1 MPTTPTPRGTRRNDV
16 SIPEQFEGL
25 VVVKLGTSTL
35 TKGTQTIDQ
44 SYISDLCEQVATLR
58 HEGAPVVIVTSG
70 AAAAGRERL
79 GIKQRPS
86 DIPTLQAC
94 AAAGQAVLTEIYA
107 TELAKRGIACGQVLL
122 TRRDVVDREGYLNA
136 RNTLLRLLDLGAVPV
151 VNENDTVSVSEF
163 AFGDNDMLGA
173 IVSALLG
180 ASLYMIL
187 SDVEGLYTAN
197 PNEDDSAELI
207 HDVEV
212 IDERIAAM
220 AGGAGSAVGTGGMTS
235 KVRAARSM
243 LAAGIPLVICQGRR
257 ANVVVDVAHGKR
269 VGTRFA
275 NETGVAHGSGRK
287 LWIGLAEVPQGTV
300 TVDEGAARALV
311 HEGASLLPVGVRS
324 VNGNFAEGDVVSVED
339 GRGVEIAR
347 GVARYS
353 SDDMNR
359 VRGLKLDI
367 VARFLPQKK
376 DQPAIHRDELL
387 VF

>member
-1 MPTTPTPRGTRRNDV
+1 MSV
-16 SIPEQFEGL
+16 PEQFAGL

-35 TKGTQTIDQ
+35 TGGTQTIDQ
-44 SYISDLCEQVATLR
+44 AYIADLCEQVAALR
-58 HEGAPVVIVTSG
+58 REGVPVVIVTSG

-79 GIKQRPS
+79 GIERRPS

-94 AAAGQAVLTEIYA
+94 AAAGQALLTEIYA
-107 TELAKRGIACGQVLL
+107 KELGRCGIPCGQVLL

-173 IVSALLG
+173 IVAALLG
-180 ASLYMIL
+180 ASLYVIL

-197 PNEDDSAELI
+197 PSADPEAELI
-207 HDVEV
+207 HEV
-212 IDERIAAM
+212 TAIDKDIAAM
-220 AGGAGSAVGTGGMTS
+220 AGGVGSAVGTGGMAS
-235 KVRAARSM
+235 KVRAARAM
-243 LAAGIPLVICQGRR
+243 LAAGIPMVICQGRQPH
-257 ANVVVDVAHGKR
+257 VVVDVAHGRR

-275 NETGVAHGSGRK
+275 NDGTAVHGTGRK
-287 LWIGLAEVPQGTV
+287 LWIGLAEMPQGVV
-300 TVDEGAARALV
+300 TVDAGAARALV
-311 HEGASLLPVGVRS
+311 HEGASLLPVGVRGVS
-324 VNGNFAEGDVVSVED
+324 GTFAEGDVVSVED
-339 GRGVEIAR
+339 VSGTEIAR

-353 SDDMNR
+353 SDDMDR

-367 VARFLPQKK
+367 VERFLPDKQG
-376 DQPAIHRDELL
+376 QPAIHRDEML